1 MENPLFRIKKIRT
14 QIYLFLPVAF
24 ILIAWILIG
33 IGQFESPLL
42 SQFRMALIETV
53 TPVVRVVSAPFRW
66 GKDALE
72 FSGDFINAYQENKRL
87 KLENAEL
94 KNWQLQAL
102 KMDVEQKKLKELLN
116 YIPPP
121 KTTFVTAE
129 VLSDNG
135 SRFSRSLIVS
145 AGRDQGVLKGDLAMT
160 PAGVLGRI
168 VEVGKNM
175 SRLMLLTDYA
185 SRIPVR
191 VGENQILGI
200 LTGDG
205 STRPKVISL
214 PADKTVSVGDV
225 VFSSGQMGVYPTG
238 LGIGVVESINDGD
251 IKVRLFEEDR
261 NPTLVRLVNFGLNSV
276 LLSDTCPSEGS
287 E

>member
-1 MENPLFRIKKIRT
+1 MENRLFRIKKIRT

-24 ILIAWILIG
+24 ILLAWILIAV
-33 IGQFESPLL
+33 GQFESPLL

-53 TPVVRVVSAPFRW
+53 TPIVRVVSAPIRW
-66 GKDALE
+66 GKSAL
-72 FSGDFINAYQENKRL
+72 DFCGNFIYTYQENKRL

-94 KNWQLQAL
+94 KNWQIQAL
-102 KMDVEQKKLKELLN
+102 RMDAEQRKLKELLN

-135 SRFSRSLIVS
+135 SRFSKSLIVS
-145 AGRDQGVLKGDLAMT
+145 AGRDQGVSKGDLAMT
-160 PAGVLGRI
+160 PSGVLGRI

-191 VGENQILGI
+191 IGKDQVLGI

-205 STRPKVISL
+205 SSQPKVISL

-238 LGIGVVESINDGD
+238 LGIGVIETINNGD

-261 NPTLVRLVNFGLNSV
+261 DPTLVRLVNFGLNSV
-276 LLSDTCPSEGS
+276 LISDTCPSEGS